1 MQFEECYDHCRALGD
16 CREGAGKKTDASGV
30 AVLVWYD
37 YVAGTDT
44 TNALS
49 KFTAKIE
56 MKDGASVVT
65 WSPALNGEGVREGSR
80 TYRVWGKA
88 NLDAATWSEA
98 GAGGETD
105 YRFFRVTDE
114 MP

>member
-1 MQFEECYDHCRALGD
+1 MP
-16 CREGAGKKTDASGV
+16 
-30 AVLVWYD
+30 VWHN
-37 YVAGTDT
+37 YVVGTGP

-56 MKDGASVVT
+56 MTDGAPVVT
-65 WSPALNGEGVREGSR
+65 RSLALNGESVREGSR

-88 NLDAATWSEA
+88 NLDDAAWTEV
-98 GAGGETD
+98 GAGDEGD
-105 YRFFRVTDE
+105 YRFFRVTVE

>member
-1 MQFEECYDHCRALGD
+1 MQFKECYDHCRALGD
-16 CREGAGKKTDASGV
+16 CREGAGKKTDASG
-30 AVLVWYD
+30 AAMSVWQD
-37 YVAGTDT
+37 YVAGTDP

-56 MKDGASVVT
+56 MKDGAVIVT

-88 NLDAATWSEA
+88 NLDAAAWSEVEV
-98 GAGGETD
+98 GGETD